1 MDIIGRLILVSEL
14 NFISSYNDL
23 VNLIEQHKSIIEG
36 AEEEIRY
43 LQKQLHATE
52 PHELTGMSIDGMPK
66 GNLSPLSMDRC
77 VEGIQ
82 RCQHLIEIEQEQI
95 RKLEEKKSEI
105 EGKLSELEG
114 LYFKV
119 AVMRDI
125 EGLSY
130 KEIAEELGYT
140 EQYIRL
146 VYSLT
151 KRKFPSEEKDST
163 NIQQTD

>member
-1 MDIIGRLILVSEL
+1 MSEL
-14 NFISSYNDL
+14 NFIQSYKDL
-23 VNLIEQHKSIIEG
+23 VNLIEQHKGIIKV

-43 LQKQLHATE
+43 LERQMYTTK
-52 PHELTGMSIDGMPK
+52 PHMLSGALIDGQPK
-66 GNLSPLSMDRC
+66 GNLSPLSIDRC

-105 EGKLSELEG
+105 EGKLNELEG

-125 EGLSY
+125 EGLTY
-130 KEIAEELGYT
+130 KEIAEDLGYT

-151 KRKFPSEEKDST
+151 KRKFPGEEKYST
-163 NIQQTD
+163 KIQQTD

>member
-1 MDIIGRLILVSEL
+1 MSEL
-14 NFISSYNDL
+14 SFIQSYKDL
-23 VNLIEQHKSIIEG
+23 INLIEQHKSIIEG
-36 AEEEIRY
+36 AEEEIKY
-43 LQKQLHATE
+43 LKKQLHATE
-52 PHELTGMSIDGMPK
+52 PHKLTGMNMDGQPK
-66 GNLSPLSMDRC
+66 GNLSPISIDRC

-82 RCQHLIEIEQEQI
+82 RCKHLIEIEEEQI
-95 RKLEEKKSEI
+95 RKLEDKKEEI
-105 EGKLSELEG
+105 ESKLSELEG

-130 KEIAEELGYT
+130 KDIAEELGYT

-151 KRKFPSEEKDST
+151 KRKFPGEEKYST